1 MNIMSNVDNN
11 DNETGRIA
19 GKGEC
24 WSEDDGISDNS
35 KEPVS
40 VPKETVSVPK
50 EPVSVPKETASVP
63 KETAS
68 VPKETDNLKQINLI
82 DVDITDEN
90 VALNVIIG
98 YLGVAQKR
106 GTFAINES
114 AKIYECVKKFTSN

>member
-35 KEPVS
+35 KE
-40 VPKETVSVPK
+40 T
-50 EPVSVPKETASVP
+50 VSVPKETASVP
-63 KETAS
+63 KETASVPKETASVPKETVS

>member
-11 DNETGRIA
+11 NNETGRIA

-35 KEPVS
+35 KETVS

-50 EPVSVPKETASVP
+50 ETV
-63 KETAS
+63 S
-68 VPKETDNLKQINLI
+68 VPKETDNLKQISLI

>member
-11 DNETGRIA
+11 NNETGRIA
-19 GKGEC
+19 G
-24 WSEDDGISDNS
+24 ISDNS
-35 KEPVS
+35 KETVS

-50 EPVSVPKETASVP
+50 ETVSVPKETASVP
-63 KETAS
+63 KETVS
-68 VPKETDNLKQINLI
+68 VPKETDNLKQISLI

>member
-35 KEPVS
+35 KETVS

-50 EPVSVPKETASVP
+50 ETV
-63 KETAS
+63 S
-68 VPKETDNLKQINLI
+68 VPKETDNLKQISLI

>member
-11 DNETGRIA
+11 NNETGRIA
-19 GKGEC
+19 G
-24 WSEDDGISDNS
+24 ISDNS
-35 KEPVS
+35 KE
-40 VPKETVSVPK
+40 TV
-50 EPVSVPKETASVP
+50 
-63 KETAS
+63 S
-68 VPKETDNLKQINLI
+68 VPKETDNLKQISLI

>member
-11 DNETGRIA
+11 NNETGRIA

-35 KEPVS
+35 KE
-40 VPKETVSVPK
+40 TV
-50 EPVSVPKETASVP
+50 
-63 KETAS
+63 S

>member
-1 MNIMSNVDNN
+1 MNIMSN
-11 DNETGRIA
+11 
-19 GKGEC
+19 
-24 WSEDDGISDNS
+24 
-35 KEPVS
+35 
-40 VPKETVSVPK
+40 ETVKLGVS
-50 EPVSVPKETASVP
+50 EPNKDTTPVATPLCEPITPTAP
-63 KETAS
+63 
-68 VPKETDNLKQINLI
+68 PPTDQSMKQINLI